1 MENQKSPYPPQ
12 KTIKCGNQLIDLA
25 YPKVMGIV
33 NTTPDSFF
41 EGSRYQT
48 EKAVLEQVEQFIQE
62 GATFVDI
69 GGHSTRPGAETI
81 SLEEE
86 LNRTIPVIKAVINQF
101 PDALISIDTYRSEV
115 AKAALNEGAVII
127 NDVSGGNFD
136 DAMFETVADYQ
147 VPYIMMHM
155 QGTPKTMQK
164 NPQYEDVT
172 QDIIRELSGK
182 VETLKTMQVNDIVI
196 DPGFGFGKTVEHNF
210 QLLRQLA
217 VFEVFEL
224 PILAGLSRKS
234 MIKKVLDIAPKDAL
248 NGTTVL
254 NTMALLNGAN
264 ILRVHDVRPAKE
276 AIDLTM
282 QYQSIPLDKA
292 VNAES
297 SD

>member
-1 MENQKSPYPPQ
+1 MENQKSPHPLQ
-12 KTIKCGNQLIDLA
+12 KTIKCGDQLIDLS
-25 YPKVMGIV
+25 YPRIMGIV

-48 EKAVLEQVEQFIQE
+48 EKAVLEQVEQFQQE
-62 GATFVDI
+62 GADFIDI

-81 SLEEE
+81 SVEEE
-86 LNRTIPVIKAVINQF
+86 LNRTMPAIKAVIKHF
-101 PDALISIDTYRSEV
+101 PHTYISIDTYRSEV
-115 AKAALNEGAVII
+115 AKAALNEGAVMI

-136 DAMFETVADYQ
+136 DAMFDTVAEYQ

-155 QGTPKTMQK
+155 QGTPQTMQK
-164 NPQYEDVT
+164 NPSYEDVT

-182 VETLKTMQVNDIVI
+182 VETLKTMQVNDLVI
-196 DPGFGFGKTVEHNF
+196 DPGFGFGKTVAHNF

-234 MIKKVLDIAPKDAL
+234 MIKKTLNTDPKDSL

-264 ILRVHDVRPAKE
+264 ILRVHDVKPAKE
-276 AIDLTM
+276 AIDLTL

-292 VNAES
+292 VNTY
-297 SD
+297 